1 MRDNIKRTNRLVV
14 SAVALSLGFAS
25 CRDGTAPA
33 PVSRTADQLHF
44 IRPAPSA
51 ASLPDTAVSFWA
63 KRGEDRE
70 LRLYYNSQSG
80 SGTGQEFLRLTVPA
94 AALAQRPDGSA
105 IAVGDSVLISV
116 RVTDPSRLIVEF
128 QPSGLKFAAGSP
140 ARLRFELA
148 ETDSDLNGDGV
159 TNSQDDSLKTQLS
172 FWRQEAPGQPW
183 LKVVS
188 AVFTDLNEVEADVLG
203 FTGYALAY

>member
-1 MRDNIKRTNRLVV
+1 MQRTSTTSTFFLL
-14 SAVALSLGFAS
+14 AVACLLGSAG
-25 CRDGTAPA
+25 CRDGTAPSPA
-33 PVSRTADQLHF
+33 PRPADQLHF
-44 IRPAPSA
+44 VRA
-51 ASLPDTAVSFWA
+51 ALNAAALPDTAVSFWA

-70 LRLYYNSQSG
+70 LRLYYNAQPG
-80 SGTGQEFLRLTVPA
+80 SGTAQEFLRFTVPA
-94 AALAQRPDGSA
+94 PSLAQRPDGSA

-128 QPSGLKFAAGSP
+128 QPSGLKFSAGSP
-140 ARLRFELA
+140 ARLRFELG

-159 TNSQDDSLKTQLS
+159 VNSQDDTLKTQLS

-183 LKVVS
+183 FMVPS